1 MKKSTI
7 AKSVVTAAGAF
18 AVAGAAQVSANTVSV
33 KAGDTL
39 YKIAAA
45 NGTTVDA
52 LVKANNISNANL
64 IFVGQQLQTA
74 SSSSTTQSSTSE
86 SSTTTTTSSST
97 GSYTV
102 KSGDTLNK
110 IAAAN
115 GTTVANLVAANN
127 ISNANLITVGQ
138 TLKLSASS
146 TSSSTT
152 QSSTTTTQT
161 TSNDTAT
168 ASTGSYTVKS
178 GDTLNKIAAANGTTV
193 ANLVAANNIS
203 NANVITIGQT
213 LKLSASSASTS
224 SSSTATTSQSSTT
237 QSSSSTQSSS
247 TSNNTASTATTSN
260 TNNSSSTAT
269 TADATINAWN
279 AKRATLGLSPIKIS
293 ASLTA
298 QAQSRA
304 QALATSSNW
313 FGLHESSST
322 PEVVANGFAAG
333 ATVINAWYYETGM
346 VNGGHTEFIVNS
358 SFTEAGVGYYD
369 GWIVIDAH

>member
-39 YKIAAA
+39 YKIASA

-74 SSSSTTQSSTSE
+74 SSSSTTTQSSSSE
-86 SSTTTTTSSST
+86 SSTTTTSSS
-97 GSYTV
+97 
-102 KSGDTLNK
+102 N
-110 IAAAN
+110 
-115 GTTVANLVAANN
+115 
-127 ISNANLITVGQ
+127 
-138 TLKLSASS
+138 
-146 TSSSTT
+146 
-152 QSSTTTTQT
+152 
-161 TSNDTAT
+161 
-168 ASTGSYTVKS
+168 GSYTVKS

-203 NANVITIGQT
+203 NANVITVGQT

-224 SSSTATTSQSSTT
+224 SSSTATTSQSS
-237 QSSSSTQSSS
+237 SSTQSSS
-247 TSNNTASTATTSN
+247 TSNNTASTSNTSN
-260 TNNSSSTAT
+260 TSNSSSTST

-333 ATVINAWYYETGM
+333 ATVINAWFNETGM
-346 VNGGHTEFIVNS
+346 VNGGHREFIINS
-358 SFTEAGVGYYD
+358 SLTEAGVGYYD

>member
-39 YKIAAA
+39 YKIASA

-74 SSSSTTQSSTSE
+74 SSSSTTTQSSSSE
-86 SSTTTTTSSST
+86 SSTTTTSSS
-97 GSYTV
+97 
-102 KSGDTLNK
+102 N
-110 IAAAN
+110 
-115 GTTVANLVAANN
+115 
-127 ISNANLITVGQ
+127 
-138 TLKLSASS
+138 
-146 TSSSTT
+146 
-152 QSSTTTTQT
+152 
-161 TSNDTAT
+161 
-168 ASTGSYTVKS
+168 GSYTVKS

-203 NANVITIGQT
+203 NANVITVGQT

-224 SSSTATTSQSSTT
+224 SSSTATTSQSS
-237 QSSSSTQSSS
+237 SSTQSSS
-247 TSNNTASTATTSN
+247 TSNNTASTSNTSN
-260 TNNSSSTAT
+260 TSNSSSTST

-279 AKRATLGLSPIKIS
+279 AKRATLGLSPIEIS

>member
-39 YKIAAA
+39 YKIASA

-74 SSSSTTQSSTSE
+74 SSSSTTTQSSSSE
-86 SSTTTTTSSST
+86 SSTTTTSSPN

-110 IAAAN
+110 IASAN

-152 QSSTTTTQT
+152 TQSSTTTTQT
-161 TSNDTAT
+161 TSNNTAT
-168 ASTGSYTVKS
+168 ASNGSYTVKS

-203 NANVITIGQT
+203 NANVITVGQT
-213 LKLSASSASTS
+213 LKLSASSAST
-224 SSSTATTSQSSTT
+224 STT

-247 TSNNTASTATTSN
+247 TSNNTASTSNTSN
-260 TNNSSSTAT
+260 TSNSSSTST

-333 ATVINAWYYETGM
+333 ATVINAWFNETGM
-346 VNGGHTEFIVNS
+346 VNGGHREFIINS
-358 SFTEAGVGYYD
+358 SLTEAGVGYYD

>member
-39 YKIAAA
+39 YKIASA

-74 SSSSTTQSSTSE
+74 SSSSTTTQSSSSE
-86 SSTTTTTSSST
+86 SSTTTTSSSN

-115 GTTVANLVAANN
+115 GTTVANLVATNN

-138 TLKLSASS
+138 TLKLS
-146 TSSSTT
+146 TSSSTRT

-161 TSNDTAT
+161 TSNNTAT
-168 ASTGSYTVKS
+168 ASNGSYTVKS

-203 NANVITIGQT
+203 NANVITVGQT

-224 SSSTATTSQSSTT
+224 SSSTATTSQSS
-237 QSSSSTQSSS
+237 SSTQSSS
-247 TSNNTASTATTSN
+247 TSNNTASTSNTSN
-260 TNNSSSTAT
+260 TSNSSSTST

>member
-39 YKIAAA
+39 YKIASA

-74 SSSSTTQSSTSE
+74 SSSSTTTQSSSSE
-86 SSTTTTTSSST
+86 SSTTTTSSSN

-115 GTTVANLVAANN
+115 GTTVANLVATNN

-138 TLKLSASS
+138 TLKLS
-146 TSSSTT
+146 TSSSTTT

-161 TSNDTAT
+161 TSNNTAT
-168 ASTGSYTVKS
+168 SSNGSYTVKS

-203 NANVITIGQT
+203 NANVITVGQT

-224 SSSTATTSQSSTT
+224 SSSTATTSQSS
-237 QSSSSTQSSS
+237 SSTQSSS
-247 TSNNTASTATTSN
+247 TSNNTASTSNTSN
-260 TNNSSSTAT
+260 TSNSSSTST

-279 AKRATLGLSPIKIS
+279 AKRATLGLSPIEIS

>member
-1 MKKSTI
+1 
-7 AKSVVTAAGAF
+7 
-18 AVAGAAQVSANTVSV
+18 
-33 KAGDTL
+33 
-39 YKIAAA
+39 
-45 NGTTVDA
+45 
-52 LVKANNISNANL
+52 
-64 IFVGQQLQTA
+64 
-74 SSSSTTQSSTSE
+74 
-86 SSTTTTTSSST
+86 
-97 GSYTV
+97 
-102 KSGDTLNK
+102 
-110 IAAAN
+110 
-115 GTTVANLVAANN
+115 
-127 ISNANLITVGQ
+127 
-138 TLKLSASS
+138 
-146 TSSSTT
+146 
-152 QSSTTTTQT
+152 
-161 TSNDTAT
+161 
-168 ASTGSYTVKS
+168 GSYTVKS

-203 NANVITIGQT
+203 NANVITVGQT

-224 SSSTATTSQSSTT
+224 SSSTATTSQSS
-237 QSSSSTQSSS
+237 SSTQSSS
-247 TSNNTASTATTSN
+247 TSNNTASTSNTSN
-260 TNNSSSTAT
+260 TSNSSSTST

>member
-39 YKIAAA
+39 YKIASA

-74 SSSSTTQSSTSE
+74 SSSSTTTQSSSSE
-86 SSTTTTTSSST
+86 SSTTTTSSS
-97 GSYTV
+97 
-102 KSGDTLNK
+102 N
-110 IAAAN
+110 
-115 GTTVANLVAANN
+115 
-127 ISNANLITVGQ
+127 
-138 TLKLSASS
+138 
-146 TSSSTT
+146 
-152 QSSTTTTQT
+152 
-161 TSNDTAT
+161 
-168 ASTGSYTVKS
+168 GSYTVKS

-203 NANVITIGQT
+203 NANVITVGQT

-224 SSSTATTSQSSTT
+224 SSSTATTSQSS
-237 QSSSSTQSSS
+237 SSTQSSS
-247 TSNNTASTATTSN
+247 TSNNTASTSNTSN
-260 TNNSSSTAT
+260 TSNSSSTST

>member
-74 SSSSTTQSSTSE
+74 SSSSTTQSSSSE

-102 KSGDTLNK
+102 QSGDTLNK

-146 TSSSTT
+146 TSNSTTT

-168 ASTGSYTVKS
+168 ASNGSYTVKS

-203 NANVITIGQT
+203 NANVITVGQT
-213 LKLSASSASTS
+213 LKLSASSTSTSSSSTS
-224 SSSTATTSQSSTT
+224 SSSTATTT

-247 TSNNTASTATTSN
+247 TSNNTASTEN

>member
-39 YKIAAA
+39 YKIASA

-74 SSSSTTQSSTSE
+74 SSSSTTTQSSSSE
-86 SSTTTTTSSST
+86 SSTTTTSSS
-97 GSYTV
+97 
-102 KSGDTLNK
+102 N
-110 IAAAN
+110 
-115 GTTVANLVAANN
+115 
-127 ISNANLITVGQ
+127 
-138 TLKLSASS
+138 
-146 TSSSTT
+146 
-152 QSSTTTTQT
+152 
-161 TSNDTAT
+161 
-168 ASTGSYTVKS
+168 GSYTVKS

-203 NANVITIGQT
+203 NANVITVGQT

-224 SSSTATTSQSSTT
+224 SSSTATTSQSS
-237 QSSSSTQSSS
+237 SSTQSS
-247 TSNNTASTATTSN
+247 TSNNTASTSNTSN
-260 TNNSSSTAT
+260 TSNSSSTST

-304 QALATSSNW
+304 QALATSANW

-322 PEVVANGFAAG
+322 PEVVANDFAAG

>member
-39 YKIAAA
+39 YKIASA

-74 SSSSTTQSSTSE
+74 SSSSTTTQSSSSE
-86 SSTTTTTSSST
+86 SSTTTTSSSN

-115 GTTVANLVAANN
+115 GTTVANLVATNN

-152 QSSTTTTQT
+152 TQSSTTTTQT
-161 TSNDTAT
+161 TSNNTAT
-168 ASTGSYTVKS
+168 SSNGSYTVKS

-203 NANVITIGQT
+203 NANVITVGQT

-224 SSSTATTSQSSTT
+224 SSSTATTSQSS
-237 QSSSSTQSSS
+237 SSTQSS
-247 TSNNTASTATTSN
+247 TSNNTASTSNTSN
-260 TNNSSSTAT
+260 TSNSSSTST

-304 QALATSSNW
+304 QALATSANW

>member
-39 YKIAAA
+39 YKIASA

-74 SSSSTTQSSTSE
+74 SSSSTTTQSSSSE
-86 SSTTTTTSSST
+86 SSTTTTSSSN

-115 GTTVANLVAANN
+115 GTTVANLVATNN

-152 QSSTTTTQT
+152 TQSSTTTTQT
-161 TSNDTAT
+161 TSNNTAT
-168 ASTGSYTVKS
+168 ASNGSYTVKS

-203 NANVITIGQT
+203 NANVITVGQT

-224 SSSTATTSQSSTT
+224 SSSTATTSQSSN
-237 QSSSSTQSSS
+237 STQSSS
-247 TSNNTASTATTSN
+247 TSNNTASTSNTSN
-260 TNNSSSTAT
+260 TSNSSSTST

>member
-39 YKIAAA
+39 YKIASA

-74 SSSSTTQSSTSE
+74 SSSSTTTQSSSSE
-86 SSTTTTTSSST
+86 SSTTTTSSS
-97 GSYTV
+97 
-102 KSGDTLNK
+102 N
-110 IAAAN
+110 
-115 GTTVANLVAANN
+115 
-127 ISNANLITVGQ
+127 
-138 TLKLSASS
+138 
-146 TSSSTT
+146 
-152 QSSTTTTQT
+152 
-161 TSNDTAT
+161 
-168 ASTGSYTVKS
+168 GSYTVKS

-203 NANVITIGQT
+203 NANVITVGQT

-224 SSSTATTSQSSTT
+224 SSSTATTSQSS
-237 QSSSSTQSSS
+237 SSTQSS
-247 TSNNTASTATTSN
+247 TSNNTASTSNTSN
-260 TNNSSSTAT
+260 TSNSSSTST

>member
-39 YKIAAA
+39 YKIASA

-74 SSSSTTQSSTSE
+74 SSSSTTTQSSSSE
-86 SSTTTTTSSST
+86 SSTTTTSSSN

-146 TSSSTT
+146 
-152 QSSTTTTQT
+152 
-161 TSNDTAT
+161 
-168 ASTGSYTVKS
+168 
-178 GDTLNKIAAANGTTV
+178 
-193 ANLVAANNIS
+193 
-203 NANVITIGQT
+203 
-213 LKLSASSASTS
+213 ASTS
-224 SSSTATTSQSSTT
+224 SSSTATTS

-247 TSNNTASTATTSN
+247 TSNNTASTSNTSN
-260 TNNSSSTAT
+260 TSNSSSTST

-279 AKRATLGLSPIKIS
+279 AKRATLGLSPIEIS

>member
-1 MKKSTI
+1 
-7 AKSVVTAAGAF
+7 V
-18 AVAGAAQVSANTVSV
+18 
-33 KAGDTL
+33 
-39 YKIAAA
+39 
-45 NGTTVDA
+45 
-52 LVKANNISNANL
+52 
-64 IFVGQQLQTA
+64 
-74 SSSSTTQSSTSE
+74 
-86 SSTTTTTSSST
+86 
-97 GSYTV
+97 
-102 KSGDTLNK
+102 
-110 IAAAN
+110 
-115 GTTVANLVAANN
+115 
-127 ISNANLITVGQ
+127 ITV
-138 TLKLSASS
+138 
-146 TSSSTT
+146 
-152 QSSTTTTQT
+152 
-161 TSNDTAT
+161 
-168 ASTGSYTVKS
+168 
-178 GDTLNKIAAANGTTV
+178 
-193 ANLVAANNIS
+193 
-203 NANVITIGQT
+203 GQT

-224 SSSTATTSQSSTT
+224 SSSTATTSQSS
-237 QSSSSTQSSS
+237 SSTQSSS
-247 TSNNTASTATTSN
+247 TSNNTASTSN
-260 TNNSSSTAT
+260 TSNSSSTST

>member
-39 YKIAAA
+39 YKIASA

-74 SSSSTTQSSTSE
+74 SSSSTTTQSSSSE
-86 SSTTTTTSSST
+86 SSTTTTSSSN

-115 GTTVANLVAANN
+115 GTTVANLVA
-127 ISNANLITVGQ
+127 T
-138 TLKLSASS
+138 
-146 TSSSTT
+146 
-152 QSSTTTTQT
+152 
-161 TSNDTAT
+161 
-168 ASTGSYTVKS
+168 
-178 GDTLNKIAAANGTTV
+178 
-193 ANLVAANNIS
+193 NNIS
-203 NANVITIGQT
+203 NANVITVGQT

-224 SSSTATTSQSSTT
+224 SSSTATTSQSS
-237 QSSSSTQSSS
+237 SSTQSSS
-247 TSNNTASTATTSN
+247 TSNNTASTSNTSN
-260 TNNSSSTAT
+260 TSNSSSTST

-333 ATVINAWYYETGM
+333 ATVINAWFNETGM
-346 VNGGHTEFIVNS
+346 VNGGHREFIINS
-358 SFTEAGVGYYD
+358 SLTEAGVGYYD

>member
-127 ISNANLITVGQ
+127 ISNANVITV
-138 TLKLSASS
+138 
-146 TSSSTT
+146 
-152 QSSTTTTQT
+152 
-161 TSNDTAT
+161 
-168 ASTGSYTVKS
+168 
-178 GDTLNKIAAANGTTV
+178 
-193 ANLVAANNIS
+193 
-203 NANVITIGQT
+203 GQT

>member
-39 YKIAAA
+39 YKIASA

-74 SSSSTTQSSTSE
+74 SSSSTTTQSSSSE
-86 SSTTTTTSSST
+86 SSTTTTSSSN

-115 GTTVANLVAANN
+115 GTTVANLVATNN

-152 QSSTTTTQT
+152 TQSSTTTTQT
-161 TSNDTAT
+161 TSNNTAT
-168 ASTGSYTVKS
+168 SSNGSYTVKS

-203 NANVITIGQT
+203 NANVITVGQT

-224 SSSTATTSQSSTT
+224 SSSTATTSQSS
-237 QSSSSTQSSS
+237 SSTQSS
-247 TSNNTASTATTSN
+247 TS
-260 TNNSSSTAT
+260 T

-304 QALATSSNW
+304 QALATSANW

>member
-39 YKIAAA
+39 YKIASA

-74 SSSSTTQSSTSE
+74 SSSSTTTQSSSSE
-86 SSTTTTTSSST
+86 SSTTTTSSSN

-152 QSSTTTTQT
+152 TQSSTTTTQT
-161 TSNDTAT
+161 TSNNTAT
-168 ASTGSYTVKS
+168 ASNGSYTVKS

-203 NANVITIGQT
+203 NANVITVGQT

-224 SSSTATTSQSSTT
+224 SSSTATTSQSS
-237 QSSSSTQSSS
+237 SSTQSSS
-247 TSNNTASTATTSN
+247 TSNNAASTSN
-260 TNNSSSTAT
+260 TSNSSSTST

>member
-39 YKIAAA
+39 YKIASA

-74 SSSSTTQSSTSE
+74 SSSSTTTQSSSSE
-86 SSTTTTTSSST
+86 SSTTTTSSSN

-115 GTTVANLVAANN
+115 GTTVANLVATNN

-138 TLKLSASS
+138 TLKLS
-146 TSSSTT
+146 TTT

-161 TSNDTAT
+161 TSNNTAT
-168 ASTGSYTVKS
+168 ASNGSYTVKS

-203 NANVITIGQT
+203 NANVITVGQT

-224 SSSTATTSQSSTT
+224 SSSTATTSQSS
-237 QSSSSTQSSS
+237 SSTQSSS
-247 TSNNTASTATTSN
+247 TSNNTASTSNTSN
-260 TNNSSSTAT
+260 TSNSSSTST

-313 FGLHESSST
+313 FGLHESSAT

>member
-39 YKIAAA
+39 YKIASA

-74 SSSSTTQSSTSE
+74 SSSSTTTQSSSSE
-86 SSTTTTTSSST
+86 SSTTTTSSSN

-115 GTTVANLVAANN
+115 GTTVANLVA
-127 ISNANLITVGQ
+127 T
-138 TLKLSASS
+138 
-146 TSSSTT
+146 
-152 QSSTTTTQT
+152 
-161 TSNDTAT
+161 
-168 ASTGSYTVKS
+168 
-178 GDTLNKIAAANGTTV
+178 
-193 ANLVAANNIS
+193 NNIS
-203 NANVITIGQT
+203 NANVITVGQT

-224 SSSTATTSQSSTT
+224 SSSTATTSQSS
-237 QSSSSTQSSS
+237 SSTQSSS
-247 TSNNTASTATTSN
+247 TSNNTASTSNTSN
-260 TNNSSSTAT
+260 TSNSSSTST

>member
-39 YKIAAA
+39 YKIASA

-74 SSSSTTQSSTSE
+74 SSSSTTTQSSSSE
-86 SSTTTTTSSST
+86 SSTTTTSSSN

-152 QSSTTTTQT
+152 TQSSTTTTQT
-161 TSNDTAT
+161 TSNNTAT
-168 ASTGSYTVKS
+168 ASNGSYTVKS

-203 NANVITIGQT
+203 NANVITVGQT
-213 LKLSASSASTS
+213 LKLSASSGSTS
-224 SSSTATTSQSSTT
+224 SSSTATTS

-247 TSNNTASTATTSN
+247 TSNNTASTSN
-260 TNNSSSTAT
+260 TSNSSSTST

>member
-74 SSSSTTQSSTSE
+74 SSSSTTTQSSTSE
-86 SSTTTTTSSST
+86 SSTTTTSSSN
-97 GSYTV
+97 GSYTVKPGDTLNKIAAANGTTVANLVAANKISNANLITVGQTLTLSASTTTQSSTTTTQTTTTQTTSNDTAAGSNGSYIV

-127 ISNANLITVGQ
+127 ISNVNLITVGQ
-138 TLKLSASS
+138 TLKLSSS
-146 TSSSTT
+146 SASSSTT
-152 QSSTTTTQT
+152 TQTANTTQT
-161 TSNDTAT
+161 N
-168 ASTGSYTVKS
+168 
-178 GDTLNKIAAANGTTV
+178 
-193 ANLVAANNIS
+193 
-203 NANVITIGQT
+203 
-213 LKLSASSASTS
+213 
-224 SSSTATTSQSSTT
+224 TT
-237 QSSSSTQSSS
+237 QSSSS
-247 TSNNTASTATTSN
+247 NNNVPAEN
-260 TNNSSSTAT
+260 TNNSSAAT
-269 TADATINAWN
+269 TADATIDAWN

-304 QALATSSNW
+304 QTLATSSNW

-322 PEVVANGFAAG
+322 PEVVANGFGAG

-346 VNGGHTEFIVNS
+346 VNGGHTEFIVNP
-358 SFTEAGVGYYD
+358 SFTEAGVGYYN

>member
-74 SSSSTTQSSTSE
+74 SSSSTTTQSSTSE
-86 SSTTTTTSSST
+86 SSTTTTSSSN

-102 KSGDTLNK
+102 KPGDTLNKIAAANGTTVANLVAANNISNANLITVGQTLTLSASSTSSSTTTQSSTTTTQTTSNDTAAASNGSYTVKPGDTLNK

-146 TSSSTT
+146 SVSSSTT
-152 QSSTTTTQT
+152 TQTQTNTTQT
-161 TSNDTAT
+161 NTTQTSN
-168 ASTGSYTVKS
+168 
-178 GDTLNKIAAANGTTV
+178 
-193 ANLVAANNIS
+193 
-203 NANVITIGQT
+203 
-213 LKLSASSASTS
+213 
-224 SSSTATTSQSSTT
+224 
-237 QSSSSTQSSS
+237 
-247 TSNNTASTATTSN
+247 SNNNAPAEN
-260 TNNSSSTAT
+260 TDNNSSTAT

-304 QALATSSNW
+304 QTLATSSNW

-346 VNGGHTEFIVNS
+346 VNGGHTEFIVNP
-358 SFTEAGVGYYD
+358 SFTEAGVGYYN

>member
-39 YKIAAA
+39 YKIASA

-74 SSSSTTQSSTSE
+74 SSSSN
-86 SSTTTTTSSST
+86 

-115 GTTVANLVAANN
+115 GTTVANLVATNN

-152 QSSTTTTQT
+152 TQSSTTTTQT
-161 TSNDTAT
+161 TSNNTAT
-168 ASTGSYTVKS
+168 ASNGSYTVKS

-203 NANVITIGQT
+203 NANVITVGQT

-224 SSSTATTSQSSTT
+224 SSSTATTSQSS
-237 QSSSSTQSSS
+237 SSTQSSS
-247 TSNNTASTATTSN
+247 TSNNTASTSNTSN
-260 TNNSSSTAT
+260 TSNSSSTST

>member
-39 YKIAAA
+39 YKIASA

-74 SSSSTTQSSTSE
+74 SSSSTTIQSSSSE
-86 SSTTTTTSSST
+86 SSTTTTSSSN

-110 IAAAN
+110 IASAN

-138 TLKLSASS
+138 TLRLSASS
-146 TSSSTT
+146 TSSSTTT

-161 TSNDTAT
+161 TSNNTTT
-168 ASTGSYTVKS
+168 ASNGSYTVKS

-203 NANVITIGQT
+203 NANVITVGQT

-224 SSSTATTSQSSTT
+224 SSSTSTT
-237 QSSSSTQSSS
+237 QSSSSTQSSA
-247 TSNNTASTATTSN
+247 TSNNTASTSN
-260 TNNSSSTAT
+260 TSNSSSTST

>member
-64 IFVGQQLQTA
+64 IFVGQQLQTT
-74 SSSSTTQSSTSE
+74 STSSTTQSSTSE

-127 ISNANLITVGQ
+127 ISN
-138 TLKLSASS
+138 
-146 TSSSTT
+146 
-152 QSSTTTTQT
+152 
-161 TSNDTAT
+161 
-168 ASTGSYTVKS
+168 
-178 GDTLNKIAAANGTTV
+178 
-193 ANLVAANNIS
+193 
-203 NANVITIGQT
+203 
-213 LKLSASSASTS
+213 
-224 SSSTATTSQSSTT
+224 
-237 QSSSSTQSSS
+237 
-247 TSNNTASTATTSN
+247 
-260 TNNSSSTAT
+260 
-269 TADATINAWN
+269 
-279 AKRATLGLSPIKIS
+279 
-293 ASLTA
+293 
-298 QAQSRA
+298 
-304 QALATSSNW
+304 
-313 FGLHESSST
+313 
-322 PEVVANGFAAG
+322 
-333 ATVINAWYYETGM
+333 
-346 VNGGHTEFIVNS
+346 
-358 SFTEAGVGYYD
+358 
-369 GWIVIDAH
+369 

>member
-39 YKIAAA
+39 YKIASA

-74 SSSSTTQSSTSE
+74 SSSSTTTQSSSSE
-86 SSTTTTTSSST
+86 SSTTTTSSSN

-115 GTTVANLVAANN
+115 GTTVANLVATNN

-152 QSSTTTTQT
+152 TQSSTTTTQT
-161 TSNDTAT
+161 TSNT
-168 ASTGSYTVKS
+168 
-178 GDTLNKIAAANGTTV
+178 
-193 ANLVAANNIS
+193 S
-203 NANVITIGQT
+203 N
-213 LKLSASSASTS
+213 TS
-224 SSSTATTSQSSTT
+224 N
-237 QSSSSTQSSS
+237 SSS
-247 TSNNTASTATTSN
+247 TS
-260 TNNSSSTAT
+260 T

-293 ASLTA
+293 VSLTA

>member
-39 YKIAAA
+39 YKIASA

-74 SSSSTTQSSTSE
+74 SSSSTTTQSSSSE
-86 SSTTTTTSSST
+86 SSTTTTSSSN

-110 IAAAN
+110 IAEAN
-115 GTTVANLVAANN
+115 GTTVANLVATNN

-152 QSSTTTTQT
+152 TQSSTTTTQT
-161 TSNDTAT
+161 TSNNTAT
-168 ASTGSYTVKS
+168 ASNGSYTVKS

-203 NANVITIGQT
+203 NANVITVGQT

-224 SSSTATTSQSSTT
+224 SSSTATTSQSS
-237 QSSSSTQSSS
+237 SSTQSSS
-247 TSNNTASTATTSN
+247 TSNNTASTSN
-260 TNNSSSTAT
+260 TSNSSSTST

>member
-39 YKIAAA
+39 YKIASA

-74 SSSSTTQSSTSE
+74 SSSSTTTQSSSSE
-86 SSTTTTTSSST
+86 SSTTTTSSSN

-152 QSSTTTTQT
+152 TQSSTTTTQT
-161 TSNDTAT
+161 TSNNTAT
-168 ASTGSYTVKS
+168 ASNGSYTVKS

-203 NANVITIGQT
+203 NANVITVGQT

-224 SSSTATTSQSSTT
+224 SSSTATTSQSS
-237 QSSSSTQSSS
+237 SSTQSSS
-247 TSNNTASTATTSN
+247 TSNNTASTSN
-260 TNNSSSTAT
+260 TSNSSSTST

>member
-39 YKIAAA
+39 YKIASA

-64 IFVGQQLQTA
+64 IFVGQQLQTT

-115 GTTVANLVAANN
+115 STTVANLVAANN

-146 TSSSTT
+146 
-152 QSSTTTTQT
+152 
-161 TSNDTAT
+161 
-168 ASTGSYTVKS
+168 
-178 GDTLNKIAAANGTTV
+178 
-193 ANLVAANNIS
+193 
-203 NANVITIGQT
+203 
-213 LKLSASSASTS
+213 ASTS
-224 SSSTATTSQSSTT
+224 SSSTATTS

-247 TSNNTASTATTSN
+247 TSNNTASTSNTSN
-260 TNNSSSTAT
+260 TSNSSSTST

>member
-33 KAGDTL
+33 KSGDTL
-39 YKIAAA
+39 YKISAA

-64 IFVGQQLQTA
+64 IFVGQQLQTT

-86 SSTTTTTSSST
+86 SSTTTTSSST

-152 QSSTTTTQT
+152 
-161 TSNDTAT
+161 
-168 ASTGSYTVKS
+168 
-178 GDTLNKIAAANGTTV
+178 
-193 ANLVAANNIS
+193 
-203 NANVITIGQT
+203 
-213 LKLSASSASTS
+213 
-224 SSSTATTSQSSTT
+224 
-237 QSSSSTQSSS
+237 TQSSS
-247 TSNNTASTATTSN
+247 TSDNTASTATTSN